1 MSRKRVL
8 PKICVALGFPD
19 VKTLLEEARRE
30 VSAGE
35 AFLEFR
41 LDYLDGPEAGAEAIS
56 GFLREF
62 PECFLLATCR
72 RQENHGHFRGTVQE
86 QLRILTAAVENGAQA
101 FDAEIETAEAASVE
115 IALLRTRAQFIVSY
129 HNYELTPVV
138 ERVLRRL
145 RRVPADVYKLVTTAR
160 KVSDSGRV
168 LALTRFDPRVPAV
181 FLAMGEMG
189 LASRVL
195 APSFGSLFT
204 YAAPGN
210 GTATAPGQVT
220 AQQLRHLYRADRLTR
235 TGKIYGV
242 VASPVRHSIS
252 PAVHNRAFQAKR
264 IDAVYLPFLVAK
276 GKLTDF
282 FKFADLTALAG
293 FSVTIPHKR
302 AILKLLD
309 QVDPL
314 AKRIGAVNTVYR
326 KAGKW
331 RGTNTD
337 ATGVL
342 TPLSKH
348 LRLNNA
354 AVLIA
359 GYGGAARSAA
369 CALAD
374 ARAKVVITGRDMDQ
388 ATALAKFCGGEAMT
402 REKAAGCNFQVLVHA
417 TPMGMFPHPEEAFFE
432 ERIPAEIVFDMVYN
446 PRETKL
452 LKAARE
458 QGKTIIAG
466 LEMFLEQ
473 AVKQF
478 ELWTGEAAPRAV
490 MEKAAIEALAQQ
502 L

>member
-8 PKICVALGFPD
+8 PKICVALGFPNL
-19 VKTLLEEARRE
+19 KTLLNEARRE
-30 VSAGE
+30 ALAGE
-35 AFLEFR
+35 TFLEFR
-41 LDYLDGPEAGAEAIS
+41 LDYLENPTAGAEAIA
-56 GFLREF
+56 GFLTEF

-72 RQENHGHFRGTVQE
+72 RLQNHGQFRGTVQQ
-86 QLRILTAAVENGAQA
+86 QLRVLTAAVESGAQA
-101 FDAEIETAEAASVE
+101 FDAEIETAEDAPADLA
-115 IALLRTRAQFIVSY
+115 ILRSRAQLIVSY
-129 HNYELTPVV
+129 RNYECTPPV
-138 ERVLRRL
+138 ERLLKRL
-145 RRVPADVYKLVTTAR
+145 QRVPADVYKLVTTAR

-181 FLAMGEMG
+181 CLAMGEMG
-189 LASRVL
+189 LPSRVL
-195 APSFGSLFT
+195 AMAFGSLFT
-204 YAAPGN
+204 YAAPSSGE
-210 GTATAPGQVT
+210 GTAPGQVT
-220 AQQLRHLYRADRLTR
+220 AQQLRHLYHADRLTR
-235 TGKIYGV
+235 NAKVYGV

-264 IDAVYLPFLVAK
+264 MDSTYLPFLVPK

-282 FKFADLTALAG
+282 IKFADLTGLAG

-309 QVDPL
+309 HVDPL

-331 RGTNTD
+331 RGANTD
-337 ATGVL
+337 AAGVL
-342 TPLSKH
+342 VPLAKH
-348 LRLNNA
+348 VRLANA
-354 AVLIA
+354 TVLIA

-374 ARAKVVITGRDMDQ
+374 ARAKIFITGRDMAQ
-388 ATALAKFCGGEAMT
+388 ATALAKFCGGTAIPRAEA
-402 REKAAGCNFQVLVHA
+402 AAGNFQVLVHA
-417 TPMGMFPHPEEAFFE
+417 TPIGMFPHTEEAFFE

-446 PRETKL
+446 PHETRMLKL
-452 LKAARE
+452 ARE
-458 QGKTIIAG
+458 QGKVIIPG

-478 ELWTGEAAPRAV
+478 ELWTGENAPRTV
-490 MEKAAIEALAQQ
+490 MEKAALEALNQQ

>member
-19 VKTLLEEARRE
+19 VKTLLDEARRE
-30 VSAGE
+30 ASSGE
-35 AFLEFR
+35 AFLEWR
-41 LDYLDGPEAGAEAIS
+41 LDHLDRPEAGAEAIA

-72 RQENHGHFRGTVQE
+72 RQENHGHFRGTVRE
-86 QLRILTAAVENGAQA
+86 QIRILTAAVESGAQA
-101 FDAEIETAEAASVE
+101 FDAEIETAEDSPVQ
-115 IALLRTRAQFIVSY
+115 IALLRTRAQLIVSY
-129 HNYELTPVV
+129 HNYDSTPVV

-145 RRVPADVYKLVTTAR
+145 QQVPADVYKLVTTAR

-189 LASRVL
+189 LPSRVL
-195 APSFGSLFT
+195 APAFGSLFT

-210 GTATAPGQVT
+210 GNPTAPGQVT
-220 AQQLRHLYRADRLTR
+220 AQQLRHMYRADRLTR
-235 TGKIYGV
+235 NAKLYGV

-252 PAVHNRAFQAKR
+252 PAVHNRAFQAR
-264 IDAVYLPFLVAK
+264 RLDAAYLPFLVEK

-282 FKFADLTALAG
+282 FKFAELTALAG

-337 ATGVL
+337 VAGVL
-342 TPLSKH
+342 TPLLKH
-348 LRLNNA
+348 LRLTNA
-354 AVLIA
+354 KVLIA

-374 ARAKVVITGRDMDQ
+374 ARAKVVITGRDMEQ
-388 ATALAKFCGGEAMT
+388 ASSLAKFCGGTAIP
-402 REKAAGCNFQVLVHA
+402 REQAAAGNFQVLVQA
-417 TPMGMFPHPEEAFFE
+417 TPMGMFPHTEEAFFE
-432 ERIPAEIVFDMVYN
+432 GRIPAEIVFDMVYN
-446 PRETKL
+446 PRETSL

-458 QGKTIIAG
+458 QGKITIAG

-478 ELWTGEAAPRAV
+478 EIWTGEAAPRAV
-490 MEKAAIEALAQQ
+490 MEKAAIEALTQQ